1 MSKKQPIKKL
11 ARTVKLQGPQIR
23 SMHFDRASVKED
35 DRTIE
40 ISYSSE
46 TRDVVRWFGVEV
58 LGHAAGECRLERI
71 NTGGPLCMDH
81 NTRDQVGVVEKAW
94 VDEESRKG
102 RALVRFGKSA
112 RAQEIWQ
119 DVLDGIRVNIS
130 FAYDVYRYI
139 LEEEGENGQ
148 PDILRAVDWE
158 PTEISIVSVPA
169 DISVGMGR
177 SLEYGEPREVEIYSN
192 EIPAERSTTMK
203 RCTACGHDHDQDQC
217 PRCQG
222 RGLTP
227 TPSPPPVVPPMN
239 AEQERSGE
247 RKRINEIQAVGHAF
261 ATVTGVDELARQFV
275 DNGQSVEAFQ
285 AAVLEKMRISGAKA
299 PALPEPGGVD
309 LNEREDREYSVRN
322 AILLALGERTT
333 GLEMDIHQSIE
344 KKLGRSSNGIFVPLS
359 LRSRG
364 QRVPIATA
372 MDSLTSG
379 AAIVD
384 TSLMPLIEI
393 LRNKMMTR
401 ALGARV
407 LSGLTGNLS
416 FPKQIASAVLS
427 WVAENSGTDVSE
439 SDLSAFLGSIS
450 MGPKSAQATT
460 AVSRQLLAQGSE
472 DIEMLIRDDLAA
484 VNALGLDLAAIN
496 GSGANNQPRGILNTS
511 GIGSVVGGA
520 DGLAPT
526 WAQIVDLET
535 EVAVDNADIGTLAY
549 LTNAKVRGQLKQT
562 EKSTGT
568 AQFIWEKGAAGF
580 GEMNGY
586 RAAAS
591 NQVPSNLTKGTADG
605 IASAI
610 LYGNW
615 NDLMIGEWGVIEII
629 ADPYSLKKQ
638 GMIEL
643 TSFMMADV
651 AVRRAESFAAMKDAL
666 TA

>member
-1 MSKKQPIKKL
+1 MPQKQKIRKL
-11 ARTVKLQGPQIR
+11 ARTVKMQGPQLR
-23 SMHFDRASVKED
+23 AMHFDRASAKED

-58 LGHAAGECRLERI
+58 LGHADGECRLERI

-81 NTRDQVGVVEKAW
+81 NTRDQIGVVEKAW
-94 VDEESRKG
+94 IDEESRKG

-130 FAYDVYRYI
+130 FAYDVYRYF

-158 PTEISIVSVPA
+158 PLEISIVSVPA

-192 EIPAERSTTMK
+192 ETPLERSTAMK

-222 RGLTP
+222 RGLNP
-227 TPSPPPVVPPMN
+227 TPAAPQVN

-261 ATVTGVDELARQFV
+261 ATVKGVDELARQFV

-285 AAVLEKMRISGAKA
+285 ASVLEKMRIAGTPA
-299 PALPEPGGVD
+299 PGLPEPAD
-309 LNEREDREYSVRN
+309 INLNEREDREYSVRN
-322 AILLALGERTT
+322 AILLALGERSS
-333 GLEMDIHQSIE
+333 GLELDIHQSIE

-364 QRVPIATA
+364 QRAPIGTA
-372 MDSLTSG
+372 MDSLSAG
-379 AAIVD
+379 AGGAVVD
-384 TSLMPLIEI
+384 TSLMPLIDI

-427 WVAENSGTDVSE
+427 WVAENSGADVSE
-439 SDLSAFLGSIS
+439 SDLSAMLGSIS

-496 GSGANNQPRGILNTS
+496 GSGSNNQPRGILNTS
-511 GIGSVVGGA
+511 GIGSVVGG
-520 DGLAPT
+520 DNGLIPT
-526 WAQIVDLET
+526 WAQIVNLET

-562 EKSTGT
+562 EKSSGT
-568 AQFIWEKGAAGF
+568 AQFIWEKGAGGF

-591 NQVPSNLTKGTADG
+591 NQVPSNLTKGSAID

-629 ADPYSLKKQ
+629 ADPFSLKKQ